1 LNSKEILVKRLFLLV
16 FVLLAAL
23 ASQGQQLYIPTSG
36 FPAVSYYHVEVL
48 NIYPHDVH
56 AFTQGL
62 LWHDGF
68 LYESTGQE
76 GESSVRRVDLTSGEV
91 QQIQALSR
99 SPEELES
106 GMIDYFAEGLSL
118 LDGRLYQLTWREETA
133 FVYDLETLEPLETIS
148 YGGQGWGICN
158 DGRYF
163 YMSDSTEY
171 LAIRELDTMELV
183 GRMVVV
189 LNGYR
194 LQSNLLNE
202 LECVGDSVY
211 ANLWQTDFI
220 VQIDKYTGNV
230 LAQIDASG
238 LLTPEMIR
246 EMPGFFEDV
255 NTGTVEAPRSNVL
268 NGIAYNPETDTFY
281 ITGKYWPRLFE
292 VRFVLNG

>member
-1 LNSKEILVKRLFLLV
+1 LNSKEIRVKRFFLLV
-16 FVLLAAL
+16 LILLAVL
-23 ASQGQQLYIPTSG
+23 ASQAQQPYIPTSG
-36 FPAVSYYHVEVL
+36 FPQTSYYHVEVL
-48 NIYPHDVH
+48 NTYPHDVH
-56 AFTQGL
+56 AYTQGL
-62 LWHDGF
+62 LWYDGF

-76 GESSVRRVDLTSGEV
+76 GESSLRRVDLTTGEV
-91 QQIQALSR
+91 QQIYPVSR
-99 SPEELES
+99 SPEELEA
-106 GMIDYFAEGLSL
+106 GIPDYFAEGLTL

-133 FVYDLETLEPLETIS
+133 FVYDVETLEPLEAIS

-171 LAIRELDTMELV
+171 LAIRELDTMELI

-202 LECVGDSVY
+202 LECVGDTVY
-211 ANLWQTDFI
+211 ANLWHTDFI

-230 LAQIDASG
+230 IAQIDATG
-238 LLTPEMIR
+238 LLTNEMIR
-246 EMPGFFEDV
+246 EIPGFTEDM
-255 NTGTVEAPRSNVL
+255 NTGELYAPRESVL
-268 NGIAYNPETDTFY
+268 NGIAYNPESDTFY